1 MNGEGKESEEVKMEV
16 VVNRKRV
23 VFMWGYLPGDLPQ
36 RSPLLSPVFVPI
48 PASIGCFLTDVCGG
62 GCGFAMAISGFFF
75 FLFVY
80 IDNFREKKKFLLIEN
95 FISFPLHENFTSII
109 FNFSIM

>member
-75 FLFVY
+75 SICLYRQFSG
-80 IDNFREKKKFLLIEN
+80 KKK
-95 FISFPLHENFTSII
+95 ISPD
-109 FNFSIM
+109 